1 MDEMSELP
9 ALARDPTARR
19 VWLLSNALR
28 CLAFDQALE
37 AARAAEAFVVGHPL
51 AETDGAEADATAPHR
66 LAADHPA
73 PNEVTHLANPNGAAV
88 VTKWSGV
95 VLSEHDR
102 ERLIGRLIEG
112 AKNAELAAE
121 FGLAPRQVQGF
132 RMGCAREIA
141 ERRVKS
147 SETSSEAD
155 PGPSGTALIDD
166 IVRYLRQQDDVVVPL
181 EADRYLVNG
190 RFPMTVGELLA
201 RANRMRRRQQKVPFE
216 LLGGP
221 LATTEPIGRGSGH
234 PLFWDDAST
243 SDRSSAR
250 LGESSSKV
258 DPEGA

>member
-1 MDEMSELP
+1 
-9 ALARDPTARR
+9 
-19 VWLLSNALR
+19 
-28 CLAFDQALE
+28 
-37 AARAAEAFVVGHPL
+37 
-51 AETDGAEADATAPHR
+51 
-66 LAADHPA
+66 
-73 PNEVTHLANPNGAAV
+73 
-88 VTKWSGV
+88 

-201 RANRMRRRQQKVPFE
+201 RANRMRRRQQKVPFA

-234 PLFWDDAST
+234 PLFWDEA
-243 SDRSSAR
+243 SSASR
-250 LGESSSKV
+250 RSGGLEHLSSKV